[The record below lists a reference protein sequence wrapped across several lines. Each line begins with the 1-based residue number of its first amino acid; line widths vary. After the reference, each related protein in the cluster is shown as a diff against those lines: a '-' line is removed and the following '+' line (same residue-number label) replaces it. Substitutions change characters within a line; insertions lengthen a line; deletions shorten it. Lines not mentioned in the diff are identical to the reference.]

1 MSTSAKTSATPTKAV
16 RKPANNAR
24 PRSGSAKK
32 SVTSGARKA
41 VAAPV
46 SETSKAAP
54 PSKSA
59 TQPVAATKDKKIKVV
74 RDSYTIPKTEYVQ
87 LGDLKKRTLSLGL
100 AAKKSELI
108 RAGLLLLAKQSDAQL
123 KASLSQVP
131 AIKTG
136 RPAKG

>member
-1 MSTSAKTSATPTKAV
+1 MSTTAKIPVTPTKAV
-16 RKPANNAR
+16 RKPASSAR

-32 SVTSGARKA
+32 SVSTGARKA

-46 SETSKAAP
+46 KETSKPTTPAKNATPPAAP
-54 PSKSA
+54 
-59 TQPVAATKDKKIKVV
+59 KDKKVKVV
-74 RDSYTIPKTEYVQ
+74 RDSYTIPKSEYGQ
-87 LGDLKKRTLSLGL
+87 LGELKKRTLGLGV

-108 RAGLLLLAKQSDAQL
+108 RAGLLLLAKQNDAQL

>member
-46 SETSKAAP
+46 AETSKTAT

-59 TQPVAATKDKKIKVV
+59 TPVAATKDKKIKVV

>member
-1 MSTSAKTSATPTKAV
+1 MSTTAKTQVAPTKAV
-16 RKPANNAR
+16 RKPASNAR

-32 SVTSGARKA
+32 SVSTGARKA

-46 SETSKAAP
+46 KETSKPTTPA
-54 PSKSA
+54 KSA
-59 TQPVAATKDKKIKVV
+59 TPTPAPKDKKVKVV
-74 RDSYTIPKTEYVQ
+74 RDSYTIPKSEYGQ
-87 LGDLKKRTLSLGL
+87 LGELKKRTLGLGV

-108 RAGLLLLAKQSDAQL
+108 RAGLLLLAKQNDTQL

>member
-1 MSTSAKTSATPTKAV
+1 MSTTAKTPVIPTKAV
-16 RKPANNAR
+16 RKPASSAR
-24 PRSGSAKK
+24 PRSGSEKK
-32 SVTSGARKA
+32 SVPTGVRKS

-46 SETSKAAP
+46 KETSKPTIPA
-54 PSKSA
+54 KSA
-59 TQPVAATKDKKIKVV
+59 TPAAAPKDKKVKVV
-74 RDSYTIPKTEYVQ
+74 RDSYTIPKSEYGQ
-87 LGDLKKRTLSLGL
+87 LGELKKRTLGLGV

-108 RAGLLLLAKQSDAQL
+108 RAGLLLLAKQNDTQL

>member
-1 MSTSAKTSATPTKAV
+1 MSTTAKPPVVPTKAV
-16 RKPANNAR
+16 RKPASSAR

-32 SVTSGARKA
+32 SVSTGARKA

-46 SETSKAAP
+46 KETSKPTTPA
-54 PSKSA
+54 KSA
-59 TQPVAATKDKKIKVV
+59 TPAAAPKDKKVKVV
-74 RDSYTIPKTEYVQ
+74 RDSYTIPKSEYGQ
-87 LGDLKKRTLSLGL
+87 LGELKKRTLGLGV

-108 RAGLLLLAKQSDAQL
+108 RAGLLLLAKQNDTQL

>member
-1 MSTSAKTSATPTKAV
+1 MSTTAKIPVTPTKAV
-16 RKPANNAR
+16 RKPASSAR

-32 SVTSGARKA
+32 LVSTGARKA

-46 SETSKAAP
+46 KETSKP
-54 PSKSA
+54 TTPVKSA
-59 TQPVAATKDKKIKVV
+59 TPAPAPKDKKVKVV
-74 RDSYTIPKTEYVQ
+74 RDSYTIPKSEYGQ
-87 LGDLKKRTLSLGL
+87 LGELKKRTLGLGV

-108 RAGLLLLAKQSDAQL
+108 RAGLLLLAKQNDTQL

>member
-1 MSTSAKTSATPTKAV
+1 MSTTAKTPVAPAKAV
-16 RKPANNAR
+16 RKPASSAR

-32 SVTSGARKA
+32 SVSTGVRKA

-46 SETSKAAP
+46 KETSKPTTPA
-54 PSKSA
+54 KSA
-59 TQPVAATKDKKIKVV
+59 TPAAAPKDKKVKVV
-74 RDSYTIPKTEYVQ
+74 RDSYTIPKSEYGQ
-87 LGDLKKRTLSLGL
+87 LGELKKRTLGLGV

-108 RAGLLLLAKQSDAQL
+108 RAGLLLLAKQNDTQL

>member
-1 MSTSAKTSATPTKAV
+1 MSTTAKNPVTPTKAV
-16 RKPANNAR
+16 RKPASNAR

-32 SVTSGARKA
+32 SVSTGARKA

-46 SETSKAAP
+46 KETSKPTTPA
-54 PSKSA
+54 KSA
-59 TQPVAATKDKKIKVV
+59 TPAPAPKDKKVKVV
-74 RDSYTIPKTEYVQ
+74 RDSYTIPKSEYGQ
-87 LGDLKKRTLSLGL
+87 LGELKKRTLGLGV

-108 RAGLLLLAKQSDAQL
+108 RAGLLLLAKQNDIQL

>member
-1 MSTSAKTSATPTKAV
+1 MSTTAKTPVAPTKAV
-16 RKPANNAR
+16 RKPASNTR

-32 SVTSGARKA
+32 SVSTGVRKA

-46 SETSKAAP
+46 KEASKPTTPA
-54 PSKSA
+54 KSA
-59 TQPVAATKDKKIKVV
+59 TPATAPKDKKVKVV
-74 RDSYTIPKTEYVQ
+74 RDSYTIPKSEYGQ
-87 LGDLKKRTLSLGL
+87 LGELKKRTLGLGV

-108 RAGLLLLAKQSDAQL
+108 RAGLLLLAKQNDIQL